1 MNLVW
6 RGLTPRRLSRR
17 WFPQLF
23 GLGRRAGSVNP
34 RPPGPGVLDYLFWG
48 VIDWHYRWQ
57 RPQHLARELARM
69 GRRVFYISAN
79 FADSSRCGFRVDPLD
94 KEGRLFQI
102 YLHARDTP
110 AIYYKP
116 AEGAL
121 RDQLICGMTQIL
133 DWGAIKGPVCLVQH
147 PFWAELACLAAPS
160 RLVYDRMDL
169 HAGFQQDKES
179 FSSAMV
185 AAEQSLMRE
194 ADLTVSS
201 SAWLDQDSQPFTGR
215 RLVLRNAVDYHHF
228 SQRPMEVYLD
238 PAGRRVIGYFGAVAD
253 WLDLELVSAIARRF
267 QDCLVMLI
275 GYDQCGARQYLAG
288 LSNIQMLGE
297 VPYERL
303 PYYLHAF
310 TLCILPFRRLPL
322 TLATNPVKL
331 YEYLSAGKPVVAVD
345 LPEMQAFANVVRVAR
360 DGDEFLARVAE
371 ILGQEDRVES
381 AALRRAFAAGQ
392 TWTHRA
398 EILCQRVEDLRPR
411 VVTSSLSAR

>member
-1 MNLVW
+1 M
-6 RGLTPRRLSRR
+6 
-17 WFPQLF
+17 
-23 GLGRRAGSVNP
+23 
-34 RPPGPGVLDYLFWG
+34 LDYLFWG

-69 GRRVFYISAN
+69 GRRVFYVSAN
-79 FADSSRCGFRVDPLD
+79 FVDSSRCGFRVDPLD

-169 HAGFQQDKES
+169 HAGFQQEKGG

-185 AAEQSLMRE
+185 AAEQSLMRQ

-215 RLVLRNAVDYHHF
+215 RLVLRNAVDYDHF
-228 SQRPMEVYLD
+228 SQRPVEVYLD

-288 LSNIQMLGE
+288 LTNIQMLGE

-345 LPEMQAFANVVRVAR
+345 LPEMQAFANLVRVAGNVE
-360 DGDEFLARVAE
+360 DFLAGVAE
-371 ILGQEDRVES
+371 TLGQEDRVEY
-381 AALRRAFAAGQ
+381 ATLRRAFAAGQ

-398 EILCQRVEDLRPR
+398 EVLCQCVEDLRPR